1 MINYYSYKDKNLKHF
16 GFKNPLTSQIFKK
29 LNGECNK
36 MSTIREN
43 AKAYESPKTKNIIE
57 LKEISTE
64 LDIVEKEFQDRNG
77 ETFKV
82 STITVNDQ
90 EYRIP
95 NSVLRDLKAILQDK
109 PETTKFKVTKT
120 GEGMQTS
127 YTVITLD

>member
-1 MINYYSYKDKNLKHF
+1 MKNLKDY
-16 GFKNPLTSQIFKK
+16 GFNDPIGRPTRSLLHKT
-29 LNGECNK
+29 EENK

-43 AKAYESPKTKNIIE
+43 AKAYESPKTKNITE